1 MSAKTAAKLEA
12 ETAAARRGRILND
25 PNIESKLKSWYS
37 KGGTFNEYLA
47 ANPASF
53 ENFFDEH
60 SKGRTK
66 TYNGYKI
73 WPVWGGW
80 KTSLNALATFATE
93 RECKQFIDTWV
104 ARHNPAAAKGDFQQ
118 CVDAVSA
125 KGGAVDPGAVC
136 AAMEQRKQMRA
147 GKQHGRVNPSAAAAE
162 VYEEFHG
169 RRSEELVKVRDRVHI
184 HEHLAALGALKKLV
198 VDGVDGYRH
207 ELVGFGKAILCSNE
221 MKNQL
226 FIRGGSQSLDLAE
239 FGIDHP
245 HEIETLGEVVEIRY
259 FTTKDHLGSEGGTA
273 LYFHKSGTT
282 VSASGS
288 HRKVGYGPDLI
299 YRTRDEALEF
309 AGGTYEIKAEG
320 IDK

>member
-125 KGGAVDPGAVC
+125 KKK
-136 AAMEQRKQMRA
+136 RKAER
-147 GKQHGRVNPSAAAAE
+147 GNPSAAAAD

-221 MKNQL
+221 TKNQL